1 MKKTNVLNQLSNF
14 ETTRMYVR
22 QLMTLAENVFQFKN
36 LPEFI
41 DVSFLN
47 RKLTRTGS
55 IAFFKDE
62 VLGVIALPYVPIGE
76 LDIYGRP
83 NRIQV
88 FSYTGGYQRTLNRDE
103 YVIMYDN
110 NGRYPLWLDIKQY
123 AERLALYVRTIDI
136 NVSQQKTPRF
146 WKCKSG
152 QELSIKKML
161 NEIDSNDNS
170 VLTYDNIDVDDIEL
184 VLEPAPYVADKL
196 NFDKDKLFN
205 EFLRLVGISNLS
217 FQKKERAISDE
228 VQALQGGTIASRY
241 SRFEPRK
248 RAIDEINAKFGTN
261 IEVEY
266 YDGMPTSIEELNSLL
281 GEEIM
286 NIDEEEVAT
295 NENL

>member
-1 MKKTNVLNQLSNF
+1 MKKTNVLNQLSNV

-41 DVSFLN
+41 DVSYLN
-47 RKLTRTGS
+47 KKLTRTGS
-55 IAFFKDE
+55 IAWFKDE
-62 VLGVIALPYVPIGE
+62 VLGVIALPYVPIGG

-83 NRIQV
+83 NKIQV
-88 FSYTGGYQRTLNRDE
+88 FSYTGGYTRTLNRDE

-110 NGRYPLWLDIKQY
+110 NGRYSLWLDIKQY
-123 AERLALYVRTIDI
+123 AERLALFARTIDI
-136 NVSQQKTPRF
+136 NIAQQKTPRF

-152 QELSIKKML
+152 KEQTLKHML

-170 VLTYDNIDVDDIEL
+170 ILTYDNIDVEDIEL

-196 NFDKDKLFN
+196 NMDKDRLFN
-205 EFLRLVGISNLS
+205 EFLRLVGIANLS

-248 RAIDEINAKFGTN
+248 RAIDEINKKFGTE

-266 YDGMPTSIEELNSLL
+266 YDGMPTTIEELNSLL
-281 GEEIM
+281 GEEVM
-286 NIDEEEVAT
+286 NTDEKEVAT
-295 NENL
+295 NESL